1 MHFHLHRC
9 ALFINARVSRI
20 DFERLAEITNGVLKA
35 LFVRRGES
43 ALLIGDGEIRR
54 EFAVE
59 IRRFTKRLDGFVPVL
74 ILGGLRTCSGE
85 LRCLFAAVRLSAE
98 RDRSFRRSRLAR
110 PGAEPLRKRPETM
123 PADSKRTGS

>member
-20 DFERLAEITNGVLKA
+20 DFERLAEIANGVLKA
-35 LFVRRGES
+35 LFVGRGES
-43 ALLIGDGEIRR
+43 ALLLGDGEIRR

-74 ILGGLRTCSGE
+74 ILGGLRTFPGE
-85 LRCLFAAVRLSAE
+85 LGCFFVALRLSE
-98 RDRSFRRSRLAR
+98 LRDANR
-110 PGAEPLRKRPETM
+110 
-123 PADSKRTGS
+123 